1 MNTNETKSKF
11 ANGMSEEQWAAR
23 YLDPIQAV
31 KEGQVPSSDLSS
43 GLAGFVLDGITAV
56 SLIHGEEANDWEC
69 VLLVEQLITE
79 AKQIVDKL

>member
-11 ANGMSEEQWAAR
+11 VNGMSEEQWAAR
-23 YLDPIQAV
+23 YLNPIYAV
-31 KEGQVPSSDLSS
+31 KVGLEPSSDLSS
-43 GLAGFVLDGITAV
+43 GLAAFVLDGITAV

-69 VLLVEQLITE
+69 VLLVEQLIAE

>member
-1 MNTNETKSKF
+1 MNINETKSEF
-11 ANGMSEEQWAAR
+11 ANGMSEGQWAAR

-31 KEGQVPSSDLSS
+31 KEGQVPSSDLSG
-43 GLAGFVLDGITAV
+43 GLAGFVLDGILAV

-79 AKQIVDKL
+79 AKQIVSKL

>member
-11 ANGMSEEQWAAR
+11 ANGMSEEQWVAI

-31 KEGQVPSSDLSS
+31 KDGQEPSSDLSG

-56 SLIHGEEANDWEC
+56 SLIHSEEANDWEC

>member
-31 KEGQVPSSDLSS
+31 RDGQEPSSDLSD
-43 GLAGFVLDGITAV
+43 GLAGFVLDGILAV
-56 SLIHGEEANDWEC
+56 GLIHGEEANDWEC

-79 AKQIVDKL
+79 AKQIVSKL